1 MSTADTKL
9 TKTAYKKENF
19 TKEELTE
26 LALCAKDPKYFL
38 INHCYIQHPTRGRMR
53 FTLYD
58 YQEDLVDVYHNNR
71 YSISMLARQTGK
83 STCAAGYLLW
93 YAMFVPDSVVSCSP

>member
-9 TKTAYKKENF
+9 TKTAYQKENF
-19 TKEELTE
+19 TKEQLTE

-53 FTLYD
+53 FALYD
-58 YQEDLVDVYHNNR
+58 YQEQLVDVYHNNR
-71 YSISMLARQTGK
+71 YREDLTYNEIPLV
-83 STCAAGYLLW
+83 YILNLH
-93 YAMFVPDSVVSCSP
+93 